1 MAGWVYGF
9 ATPSMPGVIK
19 IGATRREP
27 DERLDE
33 ANASDTW
40 RPPHPYAVTCT
51 AQVDDPFACERAIHT
66 LLAARRV
73 SPRHE
78 FFELTALEARTL
90 FSLLAP
96 QAEQG
101 EQSEENEQPEQAEQ
115 AEQSEQS
122 EQTEQRRPRAWTP
135 ESRLRAWVEARYT
148 HVPLREKDSGTRLE
162 ALYTAYASAVPPVHT
177 RPLGK
182 ILFAKMLASVYPNI
196 GPHRGCDASKGLFL
210 LR

>member
-1 MAGWVYGF
+1 
-9 ATPSMPGVIK
+9 MPGVIK

-33 ANASDTW
+33 ANASDPW
-40 RPPHPYAVTCT
+40 RPPHPYAVTCA

-73 SPRHE
+73 SHE
-78 FFELTALEARTL
+78 FFELTALEARAL

-115 AEQSEQS
+115 TEQAEQP
-122 EQTEQRRPRAWTP
+122 RPRAWSA

>member
-115 AEQSEQS
+115 AEQAEQP
-122 EQTEQRRPRAWTP
+122 RPRAWSA

-148 HVPLREKDSGTRLE
+148 HVPLREKDSGTKLE

-182 ILFAKMLASVYPNI
+182 ILFAKMLNVVYPNI
-196 GPHRGCDASKGLFL
+196 GPHRNGPNTVSGLYL

>member
-19 IGATRREP
+19 IGSTSRDP
-27 DERLDE
+27 DERLSE
-33 ANASDTW
+33 ANASDPW

-73 SPRHE
+73 GHE

-96 QAEQG
+96 QAEPT
-101 EQSEENEQPEQAEQ
+101 EPTEETEQAEQ
-115 AEQSEQS
+115 AKQTEQSEQA
-122 EQTEQRRPRAWTP
+122 EQRRRAWTP
-135 ESRLRAWVEARYT
+135 ESSLRAWGRGAVHARARGGLRHEAR
-148 HVPLREKDSGTRLE
+148 G
-162 ALYTAYASAVPPVHT
+162 ALHGVRV
-177 RPLGK
+177 R
-182 ILFAKMLASVYPNI
+182 
-196 GPHRGCDASKGLFL
+196 GPAGAH
-210 LR
+210 

>member
-33 ANASDTW
+33 ANASDPW

-73 SPRHE
+73 GHE

-96 QAEQG
+96 QAEPT
-101 EQSEENEQPEQAEQ
+101 EETEQAEQ
-115 AEQSEQS
+115 AKQTEQSEQA
-122 EQTEQRRPRAWTP
+122 EQRRRAWTP
-135 ESRLRAWVEARYT
+135 ESSLRAWGRGAVHARARGGLRHEAR
-148 HVPLREKDSGTRLE
+148 G
-162 ALYTAYASAVPPVHT
+162 ALHGVRV
-177 RPLGK
+177 R
-182 ILFAKMLASVYPNI
+182 
-196 GPHRGCDASKGLFL
+196 GPAGAH
-210 LR
+210 

>member
-19 IGATRREP
+19 IGATSRDP
-27 DERLDE
+27 DERLSE
-33 ANASDTW
+33 ANASDPW

-73 SPRHE
+73 GNE

-115 AEQSEQS
+115 TEQAEQP
-122 EQTEQRRPRAWTP
+122 RPRAWSA